1 MPKTKILVV
10 EDDQHLSKL
19 IQYNFEKSGF
29 QCIVAASAEDGL
41 THLEPHPVDLILLD
55 IMLPE
60 MDGFEFCRKLKQD
73 RKQSHIPII
82 MLTAKSEEID
92 RIVGFELGV
101 DDFVPKPFSIRELI
115 LRAKAILKRGKKS
128 TEAEKEETLGIDRL
142 TIDIPRHRVTVSG
155 KEITLTHIEFKLL
168 RTLLQRKGKVQS
180 RDTLLDD
187 VWDIE
192 ADVTT
197 RTVDTHIRHL
207 RQKLGTMG
215 KWIETVRG
223 LGYRFAEEDRL
234 RKNH

>member
-1 MPKTKILVV
+1 MPKTKVLVV

-29 QCIVAASAEDGL
+29 QCTAVVSAEAGL
-41 THLEPHPVDLILLD
+41 AHLDQHQVDLILLD
-55 IMLPE
+55 VMLPE
-60 MDGFEFCRKLKQD
+60 MDGFEFCRTIKQD
-73 RKQSHIPII
+73 RKQSQIAII

-92 RIVGFELGV
+92 RIVGFELGI

-115 LRAKAILKRGKKS
+115 LRAKAVLKRGK
-128 TEAEKEETLGIDRL
+128 EEQDKADEVLAIDQL
-142 TIDIPRHRVTVSG
+142 KIDIPRHKVTVCG

-168 RTLLQRKGKVQS
+168 LTLLQRKGKVQS

-207 RQKLGTMG
+207 RQKLGPME
-215 KWIETVRG
+215 KWIETIRG
-223 LGYRFAEEDRL
+223 LGYRFAEEESSEE
-234 RKNH
+234 NH

>member
-1 MPKTKILVV
+1 MPKPKVLIV
-10 EDDQHLSKL
+10 EDDRHLSQL

-29 QCIVAASAEDGL
+29 RCIAVTSAEEGL
-41 THLEPHPVDLILLD
+41 RSLEQGTVDLILLD

-60 MDGFEFCRKLKQD
+60 MDGFEFCRRIKQD
-73 RKQSHIPII
+73 HKRSQIAII

-115 LRAKAILKRGKKS
+115 LRAKSVLKRGN
-128 TEAEKEETLGIDRL
+128 KEQDTDEVLSIDQL
-142 TIDIPRHRVTVSG
+142 TIDIPRHKVTISK
-155 KEITLTHIEFKLL
+155 KEVTLTHTEFKLL
-168 RTLLQRKGKVQS
+168 LTLLQRKGKVQS
-180 RDTLLDD
+180 RNTLLDD

-207 RQKLGTMG
+207 RQKLGTMD

-223 LGYRFAEEDRL
+223 LGYRFAEEEPF
-234 RKNH
+234 

>member
-1 MPKTKILVV
+1 MSKTKVLII

-29 QCIVAASAEDGL
+29 RCAVVTSAEEGL
-41 THLEPHPVDLILLD
+41 KSLEQGMVDLILLD

-60 MDGFEFCRKLKQD
+60 MDGFEFCKRIKQD
-73 RKQSHIPII
+73 KKQSQIAII

-115 LRAKAILKRGKKS
+115 LRAKAVLKRGK
-128 TEAEKEETLGIDRL
+128 EEKNTDEILSIDQL
-142 TIDIPRHRVTVSG
+142 TIDIPRHKVTISG

-168 RTLLQRKGKVQS
+168 LTLLKRKGKVQS
-180 RDTLLDD
+180 RNTLLDD
-187 VWDIE
+187 IWDIE

-207 RQKLGTMG
+207 RQKLGTME
-215 KWIETVRG
+215 KWIETIRG
-223 LGYRFAEEDRL
+223 LGYRFAEEEPFEED
-234 RKNH
+234 H